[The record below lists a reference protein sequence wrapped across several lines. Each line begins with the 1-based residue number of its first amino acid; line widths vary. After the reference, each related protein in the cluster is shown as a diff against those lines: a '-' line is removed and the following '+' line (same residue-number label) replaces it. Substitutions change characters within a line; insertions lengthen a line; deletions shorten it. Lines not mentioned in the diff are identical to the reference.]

1 MQLRGMLNVIAWL
14 LLPARLLEA
23 GDFIQDDGQ
32 PYTEIVVAPDAPDMT
47 KLAAR
52 EFQAFAKA
60 VTGQELPL
68 ATDGVGSGKPPAV
81 YIGESA
87 AMKRLGIGADGLK
100 PEGYRIVVRPGVL
113 AIVGRDYA
121 GPPMQAQQNPW
132 RLCDLYNPALKLNAL
147 GEAGTLYGVYAFLE
161 RVCGVRFYMPGELGT
176 VLSPRAEVKVP
187 QFVLESA
194 PAFTYRYPWLCV
206 LDQRPEEAL
215 WFRRAGFGG
224 TAPVVITHNFDAMY
238 HHGTAHPEFFALVD
252 GVRDCQPGGSKTAV
266 IGACNLCLSNEQMIR
281 QFAADI
287 CDFFDQHPE
296 QQFFPVGPPDGMTRI
311 CEEPRCQE
319 QIDRE
324 APENGKYSNY
334 VWGFV
339 ARLAGEVAKR
349 HPDKFVGC
357 FAYERYN
364 RPPTRV
370 ARLPPNVAVMI
381 CKQRRMF
388 VLPAEE
394 KRVLADIAAWK
405 EKAAAV
411 YYWDYYIFDSW
422 QPWRGLPVL
431 YSKVIEK
438 DFRWMQAH
446 GIRGEFIEAEG
457 EAGEGVMRMHR
468 PATQHLN
475 LYLTARLGWDPTLN
489 VQDVLA
495 EYYRLFYGPAEAQ
508 MKEFWTLAE
517 TIRTE
522 AGARSATAAE
532 FQPENVFP
540 PEALAKLADLLA
552 RGLATTPEGSVY
564 RKRIELLEKE
574 FTPAR
579 RALVPVLRSGE
590 QTLELPRVARPE
602 GVEALTPIRLFS
614 LSGEAMSD
622 PTWVNAGWTP
632 EGIHFDI
639 LCFERSIDRIRAV
652 GTAHDQAA
660 LRDDDCVEIFLN
672 PDPND
677 ARKSYHYLVN
687 SKGAIWDG
695 RIGFGV
701 EADDAW
707 NGTAS
712 AKTSIESRRWRI
724 RLTIP
729 FADLGI
735 AQPASGLALRANV
748 YRTRWAS
755 GSRESSAWSPT
766 NEPDFSVS
774 NHYGT
779 LVLRDEPPP
788 GAEPE
793 ARGSK

>member
-1 MQLRGMLNVIAWL
+1 VQPRMMLNVVTCL
-14 LLPARLLEA
+14 LVSAGLLQA
-23 GDFIQDDGQ
+23 GTFKQDDGQ

-52 EFQAFAKA
+52 EFQTFVKA
-60 VTGQELPL
+60 ITGQELPL
-68 ATDGVGSGKPPAV
+68 VTDGVGSGKSPAV
-81 YIGESA
+81 YIGASA
-87 AMKRLGIGADGLK
+87 ALKRLGIGAGGLK

-113 AIVGRDYA
+113 GIVGRDYA
-121 GPPMQAQQNPW
+121 GAPLQAGQNPW
-132 RLCDLYNPALKLNAL
+132 RLYDLYNSALKLDAL

-161 RVCGVRFYMPGELGT
+161 RVCGIRFYMPGELGT
-176 VLSPRAEVKVP
+176 VVSPRAEVKVP
-187 QFVLESA
+187 QFVLERA
-194 PAFTYRYPWLCV
+194 PIFTYRYPWLCF
-206 LDQRPEEAL
+206 LEESPQDAL

-238 HHGTAHPEFFALVD
+238 RHRDAHPEFFALVD
-252 GVRDCQPGGSKTAV
+252 GVRDCQPGGSKSAV

-287 CDFFDQHPE
+287 SEFFDQHPE

-334 VWGFV
+334 VWGFI
-339 ARLAGEVAKR
+339 AKLASEVAKR

-364 RPPTRV
+364 RPPTRI
-370 ARLPPNVAVMI
+370 AKLPPNVAVMI

-405 EKAAAV
+405 EKASAV

-422 QPWRGLPVL
+422 LPWRGLPVL
-431 YSKVIEK
+431 YSQTIER

-489 VQDVLA
+489 VQDMLA
-495 EYYRLFYGPAEAQ
+495 EYYRLFYGSAEAE
-508 MKEFWTLAE
+508 MKEFWTFAE
-517 TIRTE
+517 TVRTE
-522 AGARSATAAE
+522 AGARSVTAAA

-540 PEALAKLADLLA
+540 PEALAKLADLLT
-552 RGLATTPEGSVY
+552 RGRAKTPEGSVY
-564 RKRIELLEKE
+564 RRRIELLEKE

-590 QTLELPRVARPE
+590 QTLELPLVATAER
-602 GVEALTPIRLFS
+602 VEALTPIRLFS
-614 LSGEAMSD
+614 LSGEAMPD
-622 PTWVNAGWTP
+622 PTWFKAGWTP
-632 EGIHFDI
+632 EGIHLEI
-639 LCFERSIDRIRAV
+639 LCFERSMDRIRTV
-652 GTAHDQAA
+652 CTAHDQAG
-660 LRDDDCVEIFLN
+660 LWDDDCVEVFLN
-672 PDPND
+672 PDPKG
-677 ARKSYHYLVN
+677 ARTSYHYIVN
-687 SKGAIWDG
+687 SKGITWDG

-701 EADDAW
+701 EAGEAW
-707 NGTAS
+707 NGTARAS
-712 AKTSIESRRWRI
+712 TSVEPKRWRV

-735 AQPASGLALRANV
+735 ARPATGLTLRANV

-755 GSRESSAWSPT
+755 GSRETSAWSPT
-766 NEPDFSVS
+766 NDPDYSVS
-774 NHYGT
+774 KRYGI
-779 LVLRDEPPP
+779 LVLRGEHRP
-788 GAEPE
+788 GAELE